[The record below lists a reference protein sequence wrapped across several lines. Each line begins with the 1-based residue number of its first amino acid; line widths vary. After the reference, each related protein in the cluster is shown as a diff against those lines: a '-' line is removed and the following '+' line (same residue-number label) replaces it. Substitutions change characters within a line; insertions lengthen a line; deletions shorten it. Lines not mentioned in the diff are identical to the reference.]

1 MEILGPK
8 RKSKD
13 IEAPLQDIEHQKL
26 MPIDFDERGRKKEQ
40 QESIAYIF
48 PVVVKPPAGFL
59 GVYPSSRSLLG
70 NRPYGIPKVFFHF
83 LLSLANWV
91 CSPNL
96 FYSKLTSTESTGCS
110 GRSVSVSSASGS
122 IHTSPSGAFGL
133 AGVVPP
139 KVKI

>member
-26 MPIDFDERGRKKEQ
+26 MPIDFDKGGRKKEQ

-59 GVYPSSRSLLG
+59 GVYPSSLPLFG
-70 NRPYGIPKVFFHF
+70 NRPYGISKVLFHF
-83 LLSLANWV
+83 LLSF
-91 CSPNL
+91 S
-96 FYSKLTSTESTGCS
+96 SKLDMLS
-110 GRSVSVSSASGS
+110 
-122 IHTSPSGAFGL
+122 
-133 AGVVPP
+133 
-139 KVKI
+139 